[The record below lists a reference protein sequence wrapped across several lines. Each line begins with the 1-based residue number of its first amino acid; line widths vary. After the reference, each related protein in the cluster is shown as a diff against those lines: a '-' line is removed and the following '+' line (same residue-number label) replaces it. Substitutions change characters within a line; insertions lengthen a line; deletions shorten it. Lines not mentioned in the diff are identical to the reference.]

1 MGERMSRENL
11 DLALLIY
18 KVFNRRDLDAMF
30 ALASGRHR
38 SRLVIWGRLT
48 ATTGCVADRT
58 TPRCPLQLHRW
69 RRETDERRPRQTHL
83 GIQARIWTSF
93 ERQGLMRHGRTPP
106 TRRRTRGQRRRV
118 AGMVRSGCQSI
129 ASPQGTPLTMGLVG
143 ACVIMRRY
151 RGGMRSARSRSEV
164 QHLRR
169 FLAAPFE
176 HDGGN
181 AGAIPGCIWQVV
193 ARGRHELLTVFEAN
207 RRPWRF
213 RRRRDR

>member
-69 RRETDERRPRQTHL
+69 RRETDDRRPGQTHL
-83 GIQARIWTSF
+83 GIQARIRTSF
-93 ERQGLMRHGRTPP
+93 ERQGLMRHLGARL
-106 TRRRTRGQRRRV
+106 RHVGGQGV
-118 AGMVRSGCQSI
+118 NAAELPGWSDQAVK
-129 ASPQGTPLTMGLVG
+129 AL
-143 ACVIMRRY
+143 
-151 RGGMRSARSRSEV
+151 
-164 QHLRR
+164 LRR
-169 FLAAPFE
+169 K
-176 HDGGN
+176 
-181 AGAIPGCIWQVV
+181 
-193 ARGRHELLTVFEAN
+193 GRH
-207 RRPWRF
+207 
-213 RRRRDR
+213 